1 MANATQEEV
10 QALCQ
15 QVKELKELAA
25 KGAAEHENTTKQI
38 LADVLKSHPG
48 FNPPERKIQFETGIN
63 LTAKS
68 VEEALPAELQ
78 QKADDI
84 FILSN
89 MLKRHPTQLKSWTGF
104 KSRMGEFKKALDT
117 ATSGGASEWVPTDFS
132 SNMYELVRL
141 ETKVW
146 SLFDQITMPT
156 NPYKLPIQVG
166 RLNTFK
172 HPEQT
177 ADTGQTNIPVSD
189 GNDLSG
195 NITLTAVGHAAYVII
210 SKDLEEDAIIPML
223 PWLRSE
229 IVKSLAEGREDA
241 ILNGDIVS
249 STHEDSDTTSATSR
263 RKLWT
268 GLRALAHD
276 NTLTADLGSL
286 SLTTIRGG
294 RALMG
299 RYGIKPSDV
308 VWIVGMAG
316 FMQMVNIPELT
327 TVDKYGTSATILS
340 GELAKLDG
348 SPVIVSEWVRED
360 LNASGVYAS
369 ASTKTVAYLVNRK
382 GFVTGVRREAN
393 VQLLVE
399 KYAEFDQDALKV
411 RERVTFAPVY
421 ALSANKTLMLGQNI
435 STTLGE

>member
-1 MANATQEEV
+1 M
-10 QALCQ
+10 L
-15 QVKELKELAA
+15 
-25 KGAAEHENTTKQI
+25 
-38 LADVLKSHPG
+38 
-48 FNPPERKIQFETGIN
+48 RK
-63 LTAKS
+63 
-68 VEEALPAELQ
+68 
-78 QKADDI
+78 
-84 FILSN
+84 
-89 MLKRHPTQLKSWTGF
+89 HPTQLKSWAPF
-104 KSRMGEFKKALDT
+104 RSQMGEFKKALDT
-117 ATSGGASEWVPTDFS
+117 ATAGGATEWVPTDFS
-132 SNMYELVRL
+132 STMYELVRL

-146 SLFDQITMPT
+146 QLFDQITMPT

-177 ADTGQTNIPVSD
+177 ADTSQTAIPYSD
-189 GNDLSG
+189 GNDISG
-195 NITLTAVGHAAYVII
+195 NITLTAQGHAAYVII

-249 STHEDSDTTSATSR
+249 GTHEDSDISSATSR

-276 NTLTADLGSL
+276 NSLTADLGSL
-286 SLTTIRGG
+286 SITTIRGG

-327 TVDKYGTSATILS
+327 TVDKYGNNATILT

-360 LNASGVYAS
+360 LNASGVYAA

-421 ALSANKTLMLGQNI
+421 ALASNKTLMLGQNI
-435 STTLGE
+435 STTFGE

>member
-1 MANATQEEV
+1 
-10 QALCQ
+10 
-15 QVKELKELAA
+15 
-25 KGAAEHENTTKQI
+25 
-38 LADVLKSHPG
+38 
-48 FNPPERKIQFETGIN
+48 
-63 LTAKS
+63 
-68 VEEALPAELQ
+68 
-78 QKADDI
+78 
-84 FILSN
+84 
-89 MLKRHPTQLKSWTGF
+89 
-104 KSRMGEFKKALDT
+104 
-117 ATSGGASEWVPTDFS
+117 
-132 SNMYELVRL
+132 
-141 ETKVW
+141 
-146 SLFDQITMPT
+146 
-156 NPYKLPIQVG
+156 
-166 RLNTFK
+166 
-172 HPEQT
+172 
-177 ADTGQTNIPVSD
+177 
-189 GNDLSG
+189 
-195 NITLTAVGHAAYVII
+195 
-210 SKDLEEDAIIPML
+210 
-223 PWLRSE
+223 
-229 IVKSLAEGREDA
+229 VKSLAEGREDA

-249 STHEDSDTTSATSR
+249 GTHEDSDISSATSR

-276 NTLTADLGSL
+276 NSLTADLGSL
-286 SLTTIRGG
+286 SITTIRGG

-327 TVDKYGTSATILS
+327 TVDKYGNNATILT

-360 LNASGVYAS
+360 LNASGVYAA

-421 ALSANKTLMLGQNI
+421 ALASNKTLMLGQNI
-435 STTLGE
+435 STTFGE